1 MTFKVQGAR
10 EENMTPKQ
18 WGDYWTNHVE
28 CSRRVWKFYQY
39 LLHRS
44 KKLDR
49 FPNISEAIRLLGLI
63 RLSSGGVERHFS
75 LLKRIM
81 DVFGE
86 KIEHTTLETRLMV
99 LVRTQ
104 SGVSWD
110 GNNLPSY
117 DFNQLT

>member
-1 MTFKVQGAR
+1 
-10 EENMTPKQ
+10 MTPKQ
-18 WGDYWTNHVE
+18 WGDYWTNHTE

-39 LLHRS
+39 LYTS

-49 FPNISEAIRLLGLI
+49 FPIIRGAIRLLGLI
-63 RLSSGGVERHFS
+63 RLSSAGVERHFS

-81 DVFGE
+81 DVCGE
-86 KIEHTTLETRLMV
+86 KIEHTTLLETRLMV

-104 SGVSWD
+104 CGVSWD

-117 DFNQLT
+117 DFNQ